1 MKNTTILLTL
11 LFGLSVFAQNKNFQ
25 AFPITSGSV
34 SATPISIPAPNKT
47 PLSLAFYESRIVP
60 FTNKGKSD
68 VTGCAFLDF
77 KDKKLTIR
85 VFHTLKSQ
93 SKAPIY
99 VGAWFYNKSEEVLD
113 VGYKPEV
120 TSQNQPIYTDIILSF
135 NQMPITTTYLEVMLF
150 QNGKTIVKRRFK
162 TAYEWK
168 EVTEHTA
175 IMQMG
180 KITTVKDLQIA
191 TGNFKSYK
199 YDLELTDIKIQK
211 PHSGGVVRYPSTC
224 LDGVYHVFITNI
236 SSLTSEPYQISV
248 GYYETLNDV
257 MNRFVEIERFN
268 KPTLLAGKQTYCK
281 VMLPHDTNNI
291 EARIVYST
299 INNRDSNSK
308 NNTLLK
314 RCTMARN

>member
-11 LFGLSVFAQNKNFQ
+11 LLGLNVFGQNKNFQ
-25 AFPITSGSV
+25 AFLITSEGV
-34 SATPISIPAPNKT
+34 SATPISIPSPNKSPIHLT
-47 PLSLAFYESRIVP
+47 FYESRIVP

-99 VGAWFYNKSEEVLD
+99 VGAWFYNQSKEALD
-113 VGYKPEV
+113 VGYLPKII
-120 TSQNQPIYTDIILSF
+120 SQDQPIYTDIILSF
-135 NQMPITTTYLEVMLF
+135 NELPMTTNYLEVMLF

-162 TAYEWK
+162 TSYEWK

-175 IMQMG
+175 IMQVG
-180 KITTVKDLQIA
+180 EITTIKDIQIA
-191 TGNFKSYK
+191 PENFKKYK
-199 YDLELTDIKIQK
+199 YDLELTDIRIQK

-236 SSLTSEPYQISV
+236 GSLTSEPYEVSV

-257 MNRFVEIERFN
+257 MNRFVEIERFK

-291 EARIVYST
+291 EARIVYKT
-299 INNRDSNSK
+299 INNKDNNSK